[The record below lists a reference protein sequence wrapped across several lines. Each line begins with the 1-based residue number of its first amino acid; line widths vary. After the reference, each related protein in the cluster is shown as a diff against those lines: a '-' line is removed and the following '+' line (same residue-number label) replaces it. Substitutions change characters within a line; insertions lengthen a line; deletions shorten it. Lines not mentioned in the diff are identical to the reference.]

1 MKRKIKIFTLICCSV
16 LLGACSNWLDVEPY
30 DKISEDELMKSEEG
44 FQKLLNGIYVEL
56 NDDNLY
62 GSALTVEMI
71 EIMGGA
77 YNVGTDR
84 VTWSDYVD
92 LYNYKYNATFWRER
106 MDKIW
111 EKAYSLI
118 LNCNKILDN
127 MESRQELFTGI
138 NYDIIRGEALALR
151 ALLHFDMLRIFGPVY
166 KNNPDN
172 KSIPYYT
179 TQTLQIGDLLPAKEV
194 MEKVIADL
202 LEAEKA
208 LAKDPVITEGTQMSG
223 AQGNETNFLRY
234 RALRLNY
241 YAVQGLLA
249 RAYLYAE
256 NKPEA
261 FAYATRVID
270 AANAGVFPFVD
281 KSVVIGS
288 PKNLDRIF
296 SSEVIFAL
304 TNVNRNQIFKNYFD
318 ANRYPNA
325 IFTMNQGFLKDYIF
339 GGGTRTGGSTDD
351 YRYVANWKRPTVT
364 SVSDLCFFKY
374 EDITYDNM
382 TNYSTIINTMIPM
395 LRLGEMYLIAAEA
408 QSDDLAAGL
417 PYITKLQEKRGT
429 TSKITALSAARLNY
443 EYIRELYGEG
453 QLFFFYKRTFRNIYN
468 SYDDEQGVPKSVK
481 ASDAIFVVP
490 LPDTEMNN
498 RQ

>member
-1 MKRKIKIFTLICCSV
+1 MKRKIKIFALICYTAILAS
-16 LLGACSNWLDVEPY
+16 CSNWLDVEPY
-30 DKISEDELMKSEEG
+30 DKISEDELLKSEEG
-44 FQKLLNGIYVEL
+44 FKKLLNGIYIEL
-56 NDDNLY
+56 NDNNLY
-62 GSALTVEMI
+62 GSTLTSEMI
-71 EIMGGA
+71 ELMGGA

-84 VTWSDYVD
+84 VTWEDYVD
-92 LYNYKYNATFWRER
+92 LYNYKYTTTYWKER
-106 MDKIW
+106 MDKVW
-111 EKAYSLI
+111 EKAYALI
-118 LNCNKILDN
+118 MNCNKILDN
-127 MESRQELFTGI
+127 MESRKELFTGI
-138 NYDIIRGEALALR
+138 SYDIIRGETLALR
-151 ALLHFDMLRIFGPVY
+151 AMLHFDMLRLFGPVY

-179 TQTLQIGDLLPAKEV
+179 SQTLQIGELLPAS
-194 MEKVIADL
+194 KVIENVVADL

-208 LAKDPVITEGTQMSG
+208 LAKDPIITEGTQMSG
-223 AQGNETNFLRY
+223 GTGNTTNFLRY

-249 RAYLYAE
+249 RVYLYGE

-261 FAYATRVID
+261 FAYATRVIE

-281 KSVVIGS
+281 KTLVIGS

-296 SSEVIFAL
+296 SSEVLFAL
-304 TNVNRNQIFKNYFD
+304 TNVNRNQVFKNYYD
-318 ANRYPNA
+318 PNRYPKYF
-325 IFTMNQGFLKDYIF
+325 FTMNQGFLKEYIF

-351 YRYVANWKRPTVT
+351 YRYVANWKPATVT
-364 SVSDLCFFKY
+364 SVQDLCFYKY
-374 EDITYDNM
+374 EDVTYDNM
-382 TNYSTIINTMIPM
+382 TNYSTLVNTMIPM

-408 QSDDLAAGL
+408 QSDNLANGL
-417 PYITKLQEKRGT
+417 SYITTLQEKRGT
-429 TSKITALSAARLNY
+429 TSKITALTAARLNY

-453 QLFFFYKRTFRNIYN
+453 QLFFYYKRTFRPIYN
-468 SYDDEQGVPKSVK
+468 SYDNDQGVPTSAK